1 MRFILV
7 VPKSIIFF
15 TLLWLCKCRGSFKLV
30 IYSWQCF
37 LYTSLLEAVTAQ
49 YSNSSGK
56 LTSIW
61 LPTPIYQIYSFFLE
75 NFLLERALVLRFL
88 YHIFPLCW
96 RHPFLTPTSW
106 SFLGLF
112 SAASWERIQG
122 GEHLEF
128 LHVHWCPLFHI
139 WMSAWLGLQLNPRLK
154 ITSQQNWKVSPESF
168 LSSRF
173 NATDSPNLLHS
184 PFF

>member
-1 MRFILV
+1 MFLVYFSFRSSNCSIFQQLRKINLNMTSYTNISDIL
-7 VPKSIIFF
+7 FF
-15 TLLWLCKCRGSFKLV
+15 PIELSPRACTGSE
-30 IYSWQCF
+30 I
-37 LYTSLLEAVTAQ
+37 SLPHF
-49 YSNSSGK
+49 S
-56 LTSIW
+56 
-61 LPTPIYQIYSFFLE
+61 
-75 NFLLERALVLRFL
+75 
-88 YHIFPLCW
+88 LCW

-128 LHVHWCPLFHI
+128 LHVHRCPLFHI